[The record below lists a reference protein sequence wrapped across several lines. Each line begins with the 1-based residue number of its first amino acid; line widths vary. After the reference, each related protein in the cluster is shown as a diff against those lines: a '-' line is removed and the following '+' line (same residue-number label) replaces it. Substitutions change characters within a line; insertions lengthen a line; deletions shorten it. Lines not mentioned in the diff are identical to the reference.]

1 MRLFLKRLPVVT
13 LALALV
19 AVLGTTFDP
28 ASTPTVQAQG
38 TNLLQSPQFT
48 AGNYYTRDGI
58 DGQIPGGWDI
68 WSNGQPPAS
77 DYNQFLPYTRSAP
90 GSWEMRGGFVAWT
103 AGGLQQVSGVTP
115 GATYRFTIYGFA
127 WTCNDLEFSCTDA
140 EGRTSDQSYNSQIR
154 VGIDPTGG
162 TDVSSSAIVWSP
174 FGTSYDRFS
183 AFTIDAVAQS
193 GTITVFTYNTVSQP
207 PPALRQMFWDDASLV
222 RVGDDIVDVN
232 GEQPTEDGELNA
244 PPDSVPFVQPQSAQ
258 PDGSV
263 VHTVR
268 DGDTVD
274 SIYVAYRYLGIT
286 RDSFYALNGW
296 TEPPRFIVPG
306 EQILILPAGSVDPTT
321 GQLLTGVGSPRAT
334 PPPED
339 ETGDETTPPA
349 ATQTTPPATDG
360 TGTGGT
366 GTGTADTGTGTSGTG
381 TGGTGTGTDTGAGSP
396 PPSDPPAELNP
407 DVPADIEKGG

>member
-1 MRLFLKRLPVVT
+1 MGLLWKKLPVVLIMLT
-13 LALALV
+13 LAVPFSIGVSFQAP
-19 AVLGTTFDP
+19 TT
-28 ASTPTVQAQG
+28 VEAQG

-58 DGQIPGGWDI
+58 DGQIPGGWDV

-103 AGGLQQVSGVTP
+103 GGGLQQVSGVIP
-115 GATYRFTIYGFA
+115 GATYRFTIYAFA

-140 EGRTSDQSYNSQIR
+140 EGRTSDQSFNSQIR

-162 TDVSSSAIVWSP
+162 TDAGSGSIVWSG
-174 FGTSYDRFS
+174 FGTSYDSFS
-183 AFTIDAVAQS
+183 PFTIDAVAQS

-222 RVGDDIVDVN
+222 QVGDDIAEI
-232 GEQPTEDGELNA
+232 GEGGQPEQELNP
-244 PPDSVPFVQPQSAQ
+244 PPDTVPFVQPQSAQ

-263 VHTVR
+263 VHTVNE
-268 DGDTVD
+268 GDTVD
-274 SIYVAYRYLGIT
+274 SIYVAYRYLGLT
-286 RDSFYALNGW
+286 RESFYALNGW
-296 TEPPRFIVPG
+296 EEPPRFIVPG

-321 GQLLTGVGSPRAT
+321 GQLLTGIGASSTSP
-334 PPPED
+334 
-339 ETGDETTPPA
+339 PPA
-349 ATQTTPPATDG
+349 ATAPPAADAG

-366 GTGTADTGTGTSGTG
+366 GTGTGTGTGAG
-381 TGGTGTGTDTGAGSP
+381 TGGTGTGAGAP
-396 PPSDPPAELNP
+396 PPTQAPPAELDP
-407 DVPADIEKGG
+407 GVPADIEKGG